1 MNVSGDFMK
10 NNKGF
15 TLIELVAVL
24 AILIAILLLALPGVA
39 SSYERRK
46 EKINNEKIESIKSAG
61 QIYAS
66 IYKKDIDYSGFLK
79 GECGI
84 SIQMLLDND
93 LITKDELMD
102 SENKK
107 YLYENFEKTTVI
119 YIKDNGSY
127 VIDESGK
134 KECKK

>member
-1 MNVSGDFMK
+1 MK

-15 TLIELVAVL
+15 TLIELIAVL
-24 AILIAILLLALPGVA
+24 AVLVAILLFALPGVA

-46 EKINNEKIESIKSAG
+46 EKIDKEKIESIKSAG

-66 IYKKDIDYSGFLK
+66 IYKTTIDYSGFLK
-79 GECGI
+79 GQCGI
-84 SIQMLLDND
+84 SLQMLLDED
-93 LITKDELMD
+93 LITEDELMN

-107 YLYENFEKTTVI
+107 YLYDDFKNTTVI

-127 VIDESGK
+127 DIDETGK
-134 KECKK
+134 KEC